1 MKTFGA
7 LKNQIAYL
15 SHNKYIEL
23 TVPNLFEY
31 QINVIFME
39 CIPHAITAKQ
49 SMAASTTAKRSH
61 SISSL
66 RFSIVPFLLVL
77 LIPHVVV
84 INCHQQCNPTYLVL
98 IRMDNMDGHWQV

>member
-15 SHNKYIEL
+15 SYNKYIEL

-39 CIPHAITAKQ
+39 CIPHALTAK
-49 SMAASTTAKRSH
+49 
-61 SISSL
+61 
-66 RFSIVPFLLVL
+66 
-77 LIPHVVV
+77 
-84 INCHQQCNPTYLVL
+84 
-98 IRMDNMDGHWQV
+98 